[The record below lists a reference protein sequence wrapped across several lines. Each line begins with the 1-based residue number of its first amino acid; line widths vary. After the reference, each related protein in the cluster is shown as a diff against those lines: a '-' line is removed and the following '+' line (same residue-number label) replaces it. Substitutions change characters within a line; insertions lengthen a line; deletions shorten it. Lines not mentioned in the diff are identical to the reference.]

1 MRIGRV
7 KSEGAG
13 YYHCISRVVDRGM
26 RLGPQE
32 KEKFYEMMRKVE
44 SFSGAKILTYCI
56 MSNHFHI
63 LVHVP
68 EREEISDKELLRR
81 LRLLYPKIV
90 VKNIARV
97 LEQAREEAGKS
108 GNEQMVNRLR
118 EKYLRRM
125 YDVSEFMKTLK
136 QRFSVWYN
144 KRNSRVGTLWEERF
158 KSILVEGSENA
169 LITMAA
175 YIDLNPVRAGIV
187 RDPKDYRYGGY
198 GEAVAGGNEA
208 RKGLGL
214 VMLSLEQ
221 SLSVWGQINHKYR
234 QMLYEMGERVV
245 GANGQ
250 IQKRGFAREQVEKV
264 IEEGGKLPLSDA
276 LRCRVRYFT
285 DGVVLGGQEFVE
297 KVFNQNRG
305 SFGTKRKTGARS
317 MRNSEWRGLCTMRD
331 LRRDVITVGL

>member
-7 KSEGAG
+7 KAEGAG

-26 RLGPQE
+26 RFGPRE

-44 SFSGAKILTYCI
+44 SFSGVKILTYCV

-81 LRLLYPKIV
+81 LRLLYPRIV
-90 VKNIARV
+90 VKNIALA
-97 LEQAREEAGKS
+97 LEQAREEARKS
-108 GNEQMVNRLR
+108 GNEQLVNRMR

-144 KRNSRVGTLWEERF
+144 KRSERVGTLWEERF

-198 GEAVAGGNEA
+198 GRRWPAGRMPG
-208 RKGLGL
+208 KG
-214 VMLSLEQ
+214 
-221 SLSVWGQINHKYR
+221 WGR
-234 QMLYEMGERVV
+234 
-245 GANGQ
+245 
-250 IQKRGFAREQVEKV
+250 
-264 IEEGGKLPLSDA
+264 
-276 LRCRVRYFT
+276 
-285 DGVVLGGQEFVE
+285 
-297 KVFNQNRG
+297 
-305 SFGTKRKTGARS
+305 
-317 MRNSEWRGLCTMRD
+317 
-331 LRRDVITVGL
+331 